1 MKKIFLVLGFLI
13 VFIITGLNVNAKTNQ
28 LHTVTLERNNE
39 SYNIVLDTDGLS
51 KVKRKVISD
60 NEIVLELS
68 GITSSDT
75 VNALY
80 KGTGTIDNLVIEHAG
95 LNKLRIYI
103 SAHNIGSASV
113 IMQPSVGAETVVGN
127 EFPTDKAVWTVF
139 VLFVLGVVIKRS
151 IKRTNEDS
159 SISIKRDIK
168 DREIALYRQ
177 YRKSIDEGVS
187 LPFKEAK
194 MHNILKKIDRK
205 IDERL
210 SMSIK

>member
-1 MKKIFLVLGFLI
+1 MKKTLLILAFLI
-13 VFIITGLNVNAKTNQ
+13 TFLITGLTVSAKNNQ
-28 LHTVTLERNNE
+28 LHTITLERNNGT
-39 SYNIVLDTDGLS
+39 YNIILDTDSIS
-51 KVKRKVISD
+51 KVSRKVISD

-80 KGTGTIDNLVIEHAG
+80 KGAGAVDNLVIENAG
-95 LNKLRIYI
+95 LNKLKIYV
-103 SAHNIGSASV
+103 SAPNIKVSSV
-113 IMQPSVGAETVVGN
+113 IMQPVSGEETLVGET
-127 EFPTDKAVWTVF
+127 FPVDKAVWSMF
-139 VLFVLGVVIKRS
+139 VLVVLGAVIKHS

-159 SISIKRDIK
+159 NIAIKRDIK

-177 YRKSIDEGVS
+177 YRHSLDEGVS
-187 LPFKEAK
+187 IKSKDAK
-194 MHNILKKIDRK
+194 MQNILKKIDRK